1 MSFLQGLGVLLYA
14 LIIASSY
21 WGVIVLGLLFPLILP
36 WVLLVMLALVPLAVV
51 WRLVKGTE

>member
-1 MSFLQGLGVLLYA
+1 MSFLQGLGILFYA

-21 WGVIVLGLLFPLILP
+21 WGVLVLGLLLPLILP
-36 WVLLVMLALVPLAVV
+36 WVLLVMLALVPFAVV

>member
-14 LIIASSY
+14 LIIASSC
-21 WGVIVLGLLFPLILP
+21 WGVIVLGLLLPLILP